1 MDAISAIV
9 MVSLVM
15 VASGLLGAFLANS
28 KNRDVSF
35 WAAWAFI
42 FPPSVVVL
50 FFLGVHQGVRPR
62 RPTLDEE
69 DRMHL

>member
-1 MDAISAIV
+1 MNAITAIV
-9 MVSLVM
+9 FVTLFM
-15 VASGLLGAFLANS
+15 VACGIAGALLANS

-35 WAAWAFI
+35 WAAWSFI
-42 FPPSVVVL
+42 FPPSIIIL
-50 FFLGVHQGVRPR
+50 FFFCFYQGPRPR